1 MVVDVNYVIESDVTV
16 INIQWRQ
23 LAPSEMAISR
33 QLHASDA
40 NRGYCWQGTKQAKAL
55 TAKLQIIKKF
65 ENHWSKIGY
74 WSKLGATEDTLIEI
88 LLSWKLSLLKIGL
101 TENGYT
107 ENGYTE
113 NVLYWGRLIL

>member
-1 MVVDVNYVIESDVTV
+1 
-16 INIQWRQ
+16 
-23 LAPSEMAISR
+23 MAIPQ

-40 NRGYCWQGTKQAKAL
+40 NRGYCWQGTKQAKQGVDSKAPN
-55 TAKLQIIKKF
+55 IIKKF

-74 WSKLGATEDTLIEI
+74 WSKLGTTENTLIEI